1 MKITNQKKFFNET
14 YKKWAESIS
23 EERLNLVKKIV
34 ALLGISEGDSVLDVA
49 CGTGILYW
57 SLKDIHLKNYL
68 AVDISEKMLEELNKV
83 FPKAKTKCLDF
94 DKKVSLA
101 EKFDYVIIFN
111 SIPHFENMHTIF
123 ENAKKLLN
131 TSGKFA
137 IIHSRTREGIKK
149 HHKKIGY
156 NLGREPIPTDVI
168 LNELSREYSFDD
180 VVIKNEEFF
189 YFSCIS
195 S

>member
-1 MKITNQKKFFNET
+1 MSSKHIWKKTN
-14 YKKWAESIS
+14 SC
-23 EERLNLVKKIV
+23 KKIV
-34 ALLGISEGDSVLDVA
+34 NLLEIAKGDSVLDVA
-49 CGTGILYW
+49 SGTGILYW
-57 SLKDIHLKNYL
+57 ALKDIHLKNYL
-68 AVDISEKMLEELNKV
+68 ALDISEKMLEELTIV
-83 FPKAKTKCLDF
+83 FPEAKTKCLDF
-94 DKKVSLA
+94 DKKVDLN

-111 SIPHFENMHTIF
+111 SIPHFENINIVF

-131 TSGKFA
+131 TGGKFA
-137 IIHSRTREGIKK
+137 IIHGRTRQGIKE

-168 LNELSREYSFDD
+168 LNKLSREYNFHD
-180 VVIKNEEFF
+180 VVIKDEEFF